1 MEKWEYLVSQEYKLR
16 HHICEYFLG
25 GDLDAIIDVGAYKN
39 TIKTDNKLIAID
51 PLKSIL
57 GAFHGSVQD
66 WFNSDVGDLK
76 LTNCGIMAMGLEI
89 EGGESEWACFKAMVD
104 SAKVVIIEHS
114 IDHEPSVLQADAILE
129 TTDKRVTVAIHFAF
143 CDLDLPGFV
152 PHSKR
157 RLIVLERK

>member
-1 MEKWEYLVSQEYKLR
+1 MDRWEYLVSKEYMLR
-16 HHICEYFLG
+16 HHICEYFFG
-25 GDLDAIIDVGAYKN
+25 DDLDAVIDVGAYKN
-39 TIKTDNKLIAID
+39 TIKTHNRLIAID
-51 PLKSIL
+51 PLKSIP

-66 WFNSDVGDLK
+66 WFEGGVGDLK

-104 SAKVVIIEHS
+104 SARVVIIEHS
-114 IDHEPSVLQADAILE
+114 IEHVMSVLQANDILE
-129 TTDKRVTVAIHFAF
+129 STDKKVTVTINFEF

-152 PHSKR
+152 PHTKR